1 MSEEVLEPTPEPR
14 RRALWPYLL
23 GAVVVLALGFALWP
37 RHDAAPEATASPE
50 AHRTPWTGATA
61 VVEERSVPETLELSG
76 TLEPQRKATLSTR
89 LSGRILELTLEEGD
103 KVYAGEVVARVDTS
117 DLESRT
123 AQARAGEL
131 VAQAGTAQASASVR
145 TAESGLDQARAQV
158 RALESQRGELQARL
172 ELARTND
179 RRQSLLYE
187 EGAVSKQEADRAR
200 ADFLVA
206 RSQSEQLDANLKRA
220 EAGVAA
226 ARARVDEASTGVSSS
241 QAMVAQAQAGTAAVA
256 SDLSYGTLIAPFPG
270 VVTQKLL
277 RQGEMATPGSPVLEI
292 QDLYHLQLLVAVPEE
307 QLDRVKVGQTMKL
320 EVAGRKLNGRVRQR
334 VPSADPASR
343 SFTAKIAVENPQ
355 AELIP
360 GMFGRLALPVGK
372 RTALYVPQK
381 ALTRKGQ
388 LEEVQVIRA
397 DGASELRL
405 VKTGQPQGDQV
416 EILSGLQAGEK
427 VALP

>member
-14 RRALWPYLL
+14 RRAGWPYVL
-23 GAVVVLALGFALWP
+23 GIVVVLALGFALWP
-37 RHDAAPEATASPE
+37 RQPAPETSSRLQTV
-50 AHRTPWTGATA
+50 RTPWSGATA
-61 VVEERSVPETLELSG
+61 TVEERTVPETLELSG

-89 LSGRILELTLEEGD
+89 LSGRILELSLEEGD
-103 KVYAGEVVARVDTS
+103 KVYAGQVLARVDTS

-131 VAQAGTAQASASVR
+131 VAQAGTVQAGASVR
-145 TAESGLDQARAQV
+145 TAQSGLDQAEAQV
-158 RALESQRGELQARL
+158 KALESQRGEVQARL

-179 RRQSLLYE
+179 RRQSLLFE

-206 RSQSEQLDANLKRA
+206 RSQSEQLEANLKRA
-220 EAGVAA
+220 QAGVSA
-226 ARARVDEASTGVSSS
+226 ARARVEEASTGVSSS
-241 QAMVAQAQAGTAAVA
+241 QAMVAQARAGTAAVA
-256 SDLSYGTLIAPFPG
+256 SDLSYGTLLAPFPG
-270 VVTQKLL
+270 VVTQKFL
-277 RQGEMATPGSPVLEI
+277 RQGEMATPGAPLLEI

-307 QLDRVKVGQTMKL
+307 QLDQVKVGQILSL
-320 EVAGRKLNGRVRQR
+320 EIAGRKLRGKVRQR

-343 SFTAKIAVENPQ
+343 SFIAKIAVENPR

-360 GMFGRLALPVGK
+360 GMFGRLALPVGQ

-381 ALTRKGQ
+381 ALTRRGQ
-388 LEEVQVIRA
+388 LEEVQVLGA
-397 DGASELRL
+397 DGVAELRL

-416 EILSGLQAGEK
+416 EILSGLRAGDR